1 MNVPAKSF
9 VFYTSVP
16 LVELTGRTARSVRQL
31 AEEVERAEAAS
42 IFFHTHD
49 YVREHHFLSRE
60 YPSDFAY
67 WVAEILQEKGLAERL
82 AFVDLRHFTSI
93 EALRADIL
101 SILKSMGE
109 KRAER
114 EVLPSLEFHF
124 RKSINIV
131 VPTGYTAG
139 HLAEFREGIARVD
152 HNSLYFHLIEAHLRD
167 ETPGNDFSN
176 WAVECLGKEKLAAQ
190 IAQIDPY
197 TNTLEQTRQKL
208 LNLVDRELA
217 KERVVAKLGSY
228 PQTTG
233 VGQFLQQSELFKKV
247 RGLFEKKAPGG
258 S

>member
-1 MNVPAKSF
+1 MNGPAKSF

-16 LVELTGRTARSVRQL
+16 LVELTGRAARNARQL
-31 AEEVERAEAAS
+31 AEEVERAEASS

-49 YVREHHFLSRE
+49 YVREHHFLSQE

-67 WVAEILQEKGLAERL
+67 WAAEILQEKGLGERL
-82 AFVDLRHFTSI
+82 AFVDIRQFTSI
-93 EALRADIL
+93 PALRAEIL
-101 SILKSMGE
+101 SILKSQGG

-114 EVLPSLEFHF
+114 EVLPGLEFHF

-131 VPTGYTAG
+131 VPTGYTAAN
-139 HLAEFREGIARVD
+139 LAEFRDGLSRVD
-152 HNSLYFHLIEAHLRD
+152 NNSLHYHLIEAHLRD

-176 WAVECLGKEKLAAQ
+176 WVVECLGKEKLAAQ

-197 TNTLEQTRQKL
+197 VNTLDQTRQKL

-217 KERVVAKLGSY
+217 KERVVTKLGSY

-233 VGQFLQQSELFKKV
+233 VGRLMKESEWFAKLRDFLGVKK
-247 RGLFEKKAPGG
+247 
-258 S
+258 

>member
-1 MNVPAKSF
+1 MNGPSKSF
-9 VFYTSVP
+9 VFFSSVP
-16 LVELTGRTARSVRQL
+16 LVELTGRTARTARQL
-31 AEEVERAEAAS
+31 AEEVERAEAAV

-67 WVAEILQEKGLAERL
+67 WAAEILQEKGLGERL

-93 EALRADIL
+93 EALRAEIL
-101 SILKSMGE
+101 SILKSQGG

-114 EVLPSLEFHF
+114 EVLPGLEFHF

-131 VPTGYTAG
+131 VPTGHTAAS
-139 HLAEFREGIARVD
+139 LSEFREGLFRVD
-152 HNSLYFHLIEAHLRD
+152 HNSLYYHLIEAHLRD
-167 ETPGNDFSN
+167 EAPGNDFSN
-176 WAVECLGKEKLAAQ
+176 WVAECLGKEKLAAQ

-208 LNLVDRELA
+208 LGLVDRELA
-217 KERVVAKLGSY
+217 KERVVTKLGSY

-233 VGQFLQQSELFKKV
+233 VGRFLQESELFRKV
-247 RGLFEKKAPGG
+247 RGLFQKKTPGKP
-258 S
+258 